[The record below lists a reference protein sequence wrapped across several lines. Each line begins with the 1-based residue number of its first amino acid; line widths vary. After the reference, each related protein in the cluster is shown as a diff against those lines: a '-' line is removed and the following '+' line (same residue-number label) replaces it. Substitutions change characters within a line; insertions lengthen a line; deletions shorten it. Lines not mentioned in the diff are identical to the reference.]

1 MVSSVSSAFTK
12 GSRRLPE
19 IATWGQIFG
28 GAPEHRNIIIII
40 TFGETSFSV
49 SQEDPG
55 DRRGMGEWGRGNLH
69 ILTEIRK
76 RLQKFPFLNISGE
89 GIFIFFDYNNIFL
102 VKSDKMTRCTTR

>member
-69 ILTEIRK
+69 ILTEIQK
-76 RLQKFPFLNISGE
+76 TLQKFTCLKVYSFKGVDITGE
-89 GIFIFFDYNNIFL
+89 GI
-102 VKSDKMTRCTTR
+102 